1 MDVSSTFCLLK
12 SDERR
17 GNLTQSCGPSILLRH
32 GGQFCLK
39 SPVSFVR
46 QYKFVLLFLLLLV
59 FCSVMVIL
67 QIDANQKRHV
77 EIREAFI
84 LLHTRGYTNQAQKL
98 YHRLLLDLP
107 ELSDRALLDDFHR
120 TLLLVDPNLRQ
131 PSNHLVWNYHWT
143 VSNELDRRSES
154 TLMRAIKLAEEQ

>member
-1 MDVSSTFCLLK
+1 
-12 SDERR
+12 
-17 GNLTQSCGPSILLRH
+17 
-32 GGQFCLK
+32 
-39 SPVSFVR
+39 VSFVR

-67 QIDANQKRHV
+67 QIDANQERHV

-98 YHRLLLDLP
+98 YHRLLLDLYKLP
-107 ELSDRALLDDFHR
+107 DRALLDDFYR
-120 TLLLVDPNLRQ
+120 TVLLVDPNSDQ
-131 PSNHLVWNYHWT
+131 PSNLIWKYHWT

-154 TLMRAIKLAEEQ
+154 TLMRALKLAEEQ